1 MTAAKRYWEDFIV
14 GVVTEYGPH
23 LVTAEE
29 ITAFADEFDPQPM
42 HRDETAARATVMGGL
57 CASGWHTCCLM
68 MRMIA
73 DGFILRSSSMG
84 TNGIDEIKWLVPV
97 RPGDRLTVR
106 AHVLDRRASR
116 SRPEMGLVTFLFE
129 VVTGTGTCVMTLTAS
144 LMFGRAGRD
153 QSLCGALRSATLSSR

>member
-1 MTAAKRYWEDFIV
+1 MTTAKLHWEDFAV
-14 GVVTEYGPH
+14 GEVTEYGPH

-29 ITAFADEFDPQPM
+29 IRGFAAEFDPQPM
-42 HRDETAARATVMGGL
+42 HLDETAARVTLMGGL
-57 CASGWHTCCLM
+57 CASGWHTCCLV

-84 TNGIDEIKWLVPV
+84 ATGIDEIKWILPV

-116 SRPEMGLVTFLFE
+116 SRPEMGFVKFLFE
-129 VVTGTGTCVMTLTAS
+129 VVTGAGTCVMTLDAS
-144 LMFGRAGRD
+144 LMFGRRG
-153 QSLCGALRSATLSSR
+153 CG